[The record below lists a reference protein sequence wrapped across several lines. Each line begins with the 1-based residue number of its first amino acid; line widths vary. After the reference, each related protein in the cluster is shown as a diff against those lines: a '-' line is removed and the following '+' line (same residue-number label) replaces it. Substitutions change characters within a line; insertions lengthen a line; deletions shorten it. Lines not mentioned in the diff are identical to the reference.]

1 MNVITNNQDKCDRAL
16 TALKQVIDPEIG
28 LNIIDLGL
36 IYQVDFDEALSTLYV
51 SMTLTT
57 RFCPMGESIIE
68 SARNILENTF
78 KDLEVSL
85 SLTFQPP
92 WNYERISEKGK
103 IFLNK

>member
-1 MNVITNNQDKCDRAL
+1 MITNNPDKCERVLSAL
-16 TALKQVIDPEIG
+16 EQVIDPEIG

>member
-1 MNVITNNQDKCDRAL
+1 MITNNQDKCDRAL

>member
-16 TALKQVIDPEIG
+16 KALEQVIDPEIG

>member
-1 MNVITNNQDKCDRAL
+1 MNMITNNPDKCERVLSAL
-16 TALKQVIDPEIG
+16 EQVIDPEIG

-51 SMTLTT
+51 SMTITT
-57 RFCPMGESIIE
+57 RFCPMGESIVE
-68 SARNILENTF
+68 SARNILETTF
-78 KDLEVSL
+78 KDCKVSL

-92 WNYERISEKGK
+92 WNYEQISEKGK